1 VGRPSEY
8 TPEIAE
14 AICDGIIEGKS
25 IKTICKADE
34 LPSHTTVFKWLASNR
49 EFADLYARAKDIQ
62 AEVMSED
69 LLDIVDDGT
78 NDWTLKTFGHT
89 EVKVV
94 DQEAVQRSKL
104 RYEARRWL
112 MSKYKPKKFGDKM
125 DLNVSGELTLAA
137 RIAKARALRAGSGGE

>member
-1 VGRPSEY
+1 
-8 TPEIAE
+8 
-14 AICDGIIEGKS
+14 
-25 IKTICKADE
+25 
-34 LPSHTTVFKWLASNR
+34 LASNR